1 MVYSI
6 KGKRRRWVVYWTVI
20 YDCLPLVKTIKMP
33 HWILKW
39 QGIFIT
45 THKFIFRETF
55 LDMPFDTSIPMFG
68 PLLSHVS
75 LMCENLEKTRS
86 FHTAWKTSEKLNAIF
101 MLFFIFKHSPKS
113 SWCSWRH
120 LNWTMDIYWPKMIHD
135 WDKIIE
141 N

>member
-1 MVYSI
+1 MNIAPIKCQAICFVRALLRCFYGLFYSI

-75 LMCENLEKTRS
+75 LMCENLEKKHDL
-86 FHTAWKTSEKLNAIF
+86 FIYLAWKHHRNWMWSLCYS
-101 MLFFIFKHSPKS
+101 LFFLAFTSKQF
-113 SWCSWRH
+113 
-120 LNWTMDIYWPKMIHD
+120 M
-135 WDKIIE
+135 
-141 N
+141 